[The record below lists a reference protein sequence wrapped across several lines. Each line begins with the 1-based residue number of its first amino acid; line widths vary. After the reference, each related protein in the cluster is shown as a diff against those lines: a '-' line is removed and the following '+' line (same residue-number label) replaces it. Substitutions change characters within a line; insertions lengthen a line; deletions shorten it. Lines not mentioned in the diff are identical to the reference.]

1 MAPALASLIT
11 IGEHKYYFST
21 TSRPVILPQNLITRL
36 AFFDQEYIPT
46 TLLHW
51 DQSDFT
57 PNDLESICQ
66 GFEKQDDVWTRS
78 FLSVIVL
85 LQPPEIGTGVRTK
98 RIFSVDSSKLNLP
111 HGPYVV
117 EKSTGHV
124 LPVFKCMADSHE
136 AFVSGLLPISKSR
149 STFSELPTRNGI
161 PVPSKLYSRQ
171 SDRPL
176 TGLRFAV
183 KDTLAIQGLRTGFGN
198 QAWLETYPPEK
209 TTAPAIQMLLDAGAT
224 LIGKL
229 KPTEFA
235 EGVDPTE
242 WIDTICP
249 YNPRG
254 DGCQKPSSSSTGS
267 AVAAAAYD
275 WVDFTIGTDTGGS
288 IRHPAG
294 VNGIFGQRPS
304 HGLISLEGVLG
315 ATDLFN
321 TVGIFA
327 RNVQTFSDVGSHL
340 VSPRKLP
347 QLKQH
352 GRRYNLLYPT
362 RAPQTQTPDQHH
374 GGQHRWFPHPS
385 VDSASWTEAEKQI
398 EGMLL
403 QLESKLNCKRIP
415 FNINELW
422 RATPPLGQPRSL
434 DEAVG
439 HIYSAITTASAIHG
453 GLDKFISDFQT
464 ANNGTSP
471 KISELVSKRLDHGR
485 SLKPAKLAEAL
496 EAMQAFRTWTET
508 TLFSSYDQE
517 ATTLLVFPQSC
528 GRPDYRDDIP
538 DRTVLFND
546 TFSIYSFGY
555 LVGCPDYT
563 VPVAEVPYF
572 STVTGQTEFLPV
584 SISLVGRPGTDVEL
598 FSLLRHLHQEGVISD
613 VLAGPRLF
621 ASEHGVA
628 NAASK

>member
-1 MAPALASLIT
+1 MP
-11 IGEHKYYFST
+11 
-21 TSRPVILPQNLITRL
+21 SRLCCSQR
-36 AFFDQEYIPT
+36 
-46 TLLHW
+46 
-51 DQSDFT
+51 
-57 PNDLESICQ
+57 
-66 GFEKQDDVWTRS
+66 
-78 FLSVIVL
+78 
-85 LQPPEIGTGVRTK
+85 
-98 RIFSVDSSKLNLP
+98 
-111 HGPYVV
+111 
-117 EKSTGHV
+117 
-124 LPVFKCMADSHE
+124 
-136 AFVSGLLPISKSR
+136 
-149 STFSELPTRNGI
+149 
-161 PVPSKLYSRQ
+161 
-171 SDRPL
+171 DRPL

-183 KDTLAIQGLRTGFGN
+183 KDTLAIQGLRTGFGS

-209 TTAPAIQMLLDAGAT
+209 TTAPAIQLLLDAGAT

-229 KPTEFA
+229 KTTEFA

-267 AVAAAAYD
+267 AVAAAAYE

-304 HGLISLEGVLG
+304 HGLISLDGVLG

-327 RNVQTFSDVGSHL
+327 RTVKTFSDVGSYL
-340 VSPRKLP
+340 VSPRKHP
-347 QLKQH
+347 QLEAKVP
-352 GRRYNLLYPT
+352 RYNLLYPT

-385 VDSASWTEAEKQI
+385 VETAFWTEAEKQI
-398 EGMLL
+398 EGMLVT
-403 QLESKLNCKRIP
+403 LESTLNCERIP

-422 RATPPLGQPRSL
+422 RATPPIGQPRSL

-439 HIYSAITTASAIHG
+439 HIYSALTTASAIHG
-453 GLDKFISDFQT
+453 GLDIFISDFRT
-464 ANNGTSP
+464 ANNGASP

-508 TLFSSYDQE
+508 TLFGSYDQE

-538 DRTVLFND
+538 DRTTLFND

-572 STVTGQTEFLPV
+572 SRVTEQTEFLPV
-584 SISLVGRPGTDVEL
+584 SISLVGRPGTDLEL
-598 FSLLRHLHQEGVISD
+598 FNLLRHLHREGVISD
-613 VLAGPRLF
+613 VSAGTRLF
-621 ASEHGVA
+621 ASDHDAVDA
-628 NAASK
+628 ILHD